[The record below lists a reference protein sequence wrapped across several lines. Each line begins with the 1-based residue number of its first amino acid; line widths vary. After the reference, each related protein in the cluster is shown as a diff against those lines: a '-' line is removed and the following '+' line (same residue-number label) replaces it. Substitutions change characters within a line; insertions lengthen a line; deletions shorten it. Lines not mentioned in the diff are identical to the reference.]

1 MTSTFPS
8 FERLSLDVINHSRH
22 GICGADYPAEKY
34 EEYMLEADEI
44 YHARF
49 RQLLRDGRDIVLDRS
64 FYDKADRD
72 EFRTAVEEAG
82 ARCVL
87 VYFRASKELLWKRI
101 CERRARGIDADSALE
116 ISESLLD
123 SFVDGFDVPD
133 GEGEIVIDVKDNG
146 QSVS

>member
-1 MTSTFPS
+1 
-8 FERLSLDVINHSRH
+8 
-22 GICGADYPAEKY
+22 
-34 EEYMLEADEI
+34 MLEADEI

-72 EFRTAVEEAG
+72 EFRTAIEEAG

-101 CERRARGIDADSALE
+101 CERRSRGIDADSALE

-123 SFVDGFDVPD
+123 SYVDGFDVPN
-133 GEGEIVIDVKDNG
+133 GEGAIVIDVKDHG